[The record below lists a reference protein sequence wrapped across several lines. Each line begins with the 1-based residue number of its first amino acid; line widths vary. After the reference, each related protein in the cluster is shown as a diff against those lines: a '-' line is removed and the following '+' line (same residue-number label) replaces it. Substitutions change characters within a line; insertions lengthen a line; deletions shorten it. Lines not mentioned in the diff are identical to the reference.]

1 MFKTSKAMLRV
12 KDIKSDF
19 VRQEAIRLAIEY
31 LNTYE
36 CKVLEMPLQDAFDWD
51 LSPQGYEFWEDIND
65 GTIKNNGW
73 VQLPN

>member
-1 MFKTSKAMLRV
+1 MPKTSKAMLRV

-19 VRQEAIRLAIEY
+19 VRQEAIRLAIQY

-36 CKVLEMPLQDAFDWD
+36 WKALEMPLQDAFDWD
-51 LSPQGYEFWEDIND
+51 LSPQGHEFWGNLND